1 MKKILFIFASVL
13 MFTACGSND
22 IAGDYKAIVDD
33 ATTKVSQ
40 AKSVAELEM
49 IGFEADQ
56 QIFDLYKSNKEECDL
71 LSERIARYLSD
82 KDNMKLPEE
91 EKTALSQLAAS
102 MAAYDKAVEAKEKE
116 LTDEKNVEATAL
128 AEFEGCIGK

>member
-82 KDNMKLPEE
+82 KDNIKLPEE

-102 MAAYDKAVEAKEKE
+102 VAAYDKAYQGKVKE

>member
-49 IGFEADQ
+49 IGFEAEQ

-71 LSERIARYLSD
+71 LKERIARYLSD
-82 KDNMKLPEE
+82 KDNIKLPEE

-102 MAAYDKAVEAKEKE
+102 VAACDKAYQGKVKE